1 MNWLLIIENLSD
13 FELSCVV
20 AAALNELDALSL
32 SSPILLMSGDS
43 SNVTLRFYFIF
54 IGERFSFSSG
64 LQNR

>member
-1 MNWLLIIENLSD
+1 
-13 FELSCVV
+13 V

-32 SSPILLMSGDS
+32 SSPILLISGDS

-64 LQNR
+64 LQNK